1 MAVPRPVLLALLGF
15 ALVVSALLA
24 TRGMGG
30 SETVTAPTRPVTKPA
45 PAPTPASHP
54 KATKAV
60 GAKKHPAAPA
70 HKAPAH
76 KAPVHKP
83 APKPAAPA
91 AGQAATT
98 KLPTGVS
105 PSILPVVRALGRHEV
120 VVLFFSQSGSAD
132 DSMTRA
138 GIQALSSMKGVAVFN
153 AGIAQ
158 LAAYRPILSNV
169 GISQVP
175 AVVVVRPGQ
184 KAQLLQ
190 GFTDP
195 GSLRQAVA
203 DALQ

>member
-45 PAPTPASHP
+45 PAPTHASSP
-54 KATKAV
+54 KAHKAV
-60 GAKKHPAAPA
+60 GAKKHAAAPA

-76 KAPVHKP
+76 KAPAHKV
-83 APKPAAPA
+83 APKPAPPA
-91 AGQAATT
+91 AGHAAT
-98 KLPTGVS
+98 KRLPTGVS
-105 PSILPVVRALGRHEV
+105 PSILPLVRALGKNEV

-138 GIQALSSMKGVAVFN
+138 GIQAVKGMKGVAVFN

-158 LAAYRPILSNV
+158 LAAYRPVLANV

-175 AVVVVRPGQ
+175 AVVVIRPGH

-190 GFTDP
+190 GFTDQ

-203 DALQ
+203 DALR